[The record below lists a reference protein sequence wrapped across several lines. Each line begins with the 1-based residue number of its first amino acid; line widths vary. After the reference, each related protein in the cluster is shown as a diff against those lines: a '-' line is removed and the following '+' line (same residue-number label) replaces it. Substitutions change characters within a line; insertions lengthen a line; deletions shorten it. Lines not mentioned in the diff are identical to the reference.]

1 MSGRPVVPDPA
12 VPSHVGIVSPVPEA
26 TMRVLDATVAG
37 PWFLSHDAELS
48 VWMTG
53 HAVAQGVH
61 LTTWWSV
68 SGPTHIEIVQAVPG
82 TIWDVSATVLHHVG
96 YWVPDLAVAS
106 SALAAAGS
114 PVEVH
119 GVDGAGMISVFAY
132 HRAPEGLLIELT
144 DGRRREAVT
153 AAIRELGEEG

>member
-48 VWMTG
+48 VWMAG

-82 TIWDVSATVLHHVG
+82 TIWDAPAPVLHHMG

-106 SALAAAGS
+106 GALNAAGS

-119 GVDGAGMISVFAY
+119 GVDGAGVITTFAY
-132 HRAPEGLLIELT
+132 HRGADGLLIELT
-144 DGRRREAVT
+144 DGSRREAV
-153 AAIRELGEEG
+153 AALARSARRTG